1 MKKPEVRLP
10 QSLGGDLTLR
20 WATVADMN
28 ELAEFNIRIHSDDA
42 EEPELFLGHWTR
54 DLMLGKHPTT
64 KAADFT
70 LVVAENEGG
79 KIVSSANLISQ
90 TWSYDGIHF
99 KVGRPE
105 LVGTDE
111 NYRRRGLVK
120 AQMAA
125 IHAKSEARGELVQAI
140 TGIPWYYRQFGY
152 EMCVDLH
159 GDRQFFWARQGE
171 NKKPAE
177 EKFHLRP
184 AVEADIPLLARL
196 YEINGRGSLLSRVRD
211 EAQWLFECFQ
221 ANRDSVYALN
231 MYVIETTAGREA
243 GYVSYSH
250 YDQQF
255 GVTEMAVLPG
265 FSLREA
271 ALFLIRTLKNEAEQ
285 INQQQEKPVDRINF
299 ACGAGHSLN
308 AALEPE
314 LEAPRRP
321 YAWYLRVPDLP
332 AFLRHIRPVL
342 EARLAKSVMSGHAGQ
357 TKLQFFHGQLA
368 LNWEKGKLIS
378 VEPYTP
384 TEYFDGHA
392 IFPGLTFLQLLFGHR
407 SLSELKYAFA
417 DVSARSGD
425 TAVLLNILFPKQP
438 SWIIPLG

>member
-1 MKKPEVRLP
+1 MKKPAARLP
-10 QSLGGDLTLR
+10 QSLGEGLTLR

-28 ELAEFNIRIHSDDA
+28 ALAEFNIRIHSDDPA
-42 EEPELFLGHWTR
+42 EPELFLGHWTR

-70 LVVAENEGG
+70 LVIDENEGG

-90 TWSYDGIHF
+90 TWSYDGIPF

-159 GDRQFFWARQGE
+159 GDRQLFWSRGGDD
-171 NKKPAE
+171 KKPAE
-177 EKFHLRP
+177 GKFRIRP
-184 AVEADIPLLARL
+184 AIEADIPLLARM
-196 YEINGRGSLLSRVRD
+196 YEINDRGSLLSRARD

-221 ANRDSVYALN
+221 ANRESAYALN
-231 MYVIETTAGREA
+231 MYVIETAAGREA
-243 GYVSYSH
+243 GYVCYTH
-250 YDQQF
+250 YGQQF
-255 GVTEMAVLPG
+255 RVTEMAVLPG

-271 ALFLIRTLKNEAEQ
+271 ALFLIQALKNKAEQ
-285 INQQQEKPVDRINF
+285 LNQQQEKPIDRINF
-299 ACGAGHSLN
+299 ACGVGHPLN
-308 AALEPE
+308 DALEPE
-314 LEAPRRP
+314 LEAPREP
-321 YAWYLRVPDLP
+321 YAWYLRVSDLA
-332 AFLRHIRPVL
+332 AFLLHIRPVL
-342 EARLAKSVMSGHAGQ
+342 AARLAKSVMAGYSGQ
-357 TKLQFFHGQLA
+357 NKLQFFHSQLA
-368 LNWEKGKLIS
+368 LNWEKGALIS

-384 TEYFDGHA
+384 ATYFDGHA

-417 DVSARSGD
+417 DVSARDGD

-438 SWIIPLG
+438 SWIVPLG